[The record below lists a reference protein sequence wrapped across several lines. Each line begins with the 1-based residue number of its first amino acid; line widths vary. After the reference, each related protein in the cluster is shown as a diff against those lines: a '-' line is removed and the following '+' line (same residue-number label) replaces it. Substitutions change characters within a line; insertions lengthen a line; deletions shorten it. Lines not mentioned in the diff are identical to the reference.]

1 MACSVAWHGSAIVK
15 PLRPLE
21 VVEVS
26 EHPPA
31 SGIRAWRIDYPAAG
45 SLVDAAGL
53 RVAGWI
59 VPDDSPLAAVELAL
73 DGRLVQRAQIGVR
86 RPGVA
91 DAFAGALAAESGFRL
106 AANLAALRAEAE
118 AELSLRVVL
127 VNGTRADL
135 GALRLRRH
143 GFPDGDRAAA
153 SPLVSVVIPCW
164 NQGHYL
170 AEAIESVLAQSYPE
184 LELVVVDDGSADNTF
199 EVASRFPGVRRLLQP
214 NRGVAAARNAGL
226 ADSQGAYA
234 VFLDADDRLLPQ
246 ALEVGMRALLA
257 SPKAAFAAGM
267 PRDVGRDGELLREAV
282 QPLVTQDHYLNLL
295 KDCFIWSGSSVVYR
309 RAALEAA
316 GGFNERLEAADDY
329 ELYLELAR
337 SYPVLCHDRVVTE
350 YRRHGSNTTR
360 NPALVLSSQLRVL
373 NRQRRHLR
381 DREQRAARRAG
392 IRNTR
397 AAQGEALV
405 ERLVEGWRRREWRSL
420 LSGVATLARRDP
432 LALLRYQRRG
442 INARSIRFDPLGGDL
457 VR

>member
-1 MACSVAWHGSAIVK
+1 VAT
-15 PLRPLE
+15 
-21 VVEVS
+21 
-26 EHPPA
+26 
-31 SGIRAWRIDYPAAG
+31 
-45 SLVDAAGL
+45 
-53 RVAGWI
+53 
-59 VPDDSPLAAVELAL
+59 VELTL
-73 DGRLVQRAQIGVR
+73 DGRLIQRAQIGVK

-91 DAFAGALAAESGFRL
+91 NAFDGPLAAESGFRL
-106 AANLAALRAEAE
+106 ATNLAALRPEAE
-118 AELSLRVVL
+118 VQLSLRVVL
-127 VNGTRADL
+127 GNGTRAEV
-135 GALRLRRH
+135 GALRLRRR
-143 GFPDGDRAAA
+143 GFSDGDPAATA

-170 AEAIESVLAQSYPE
+170 AEAIQSVLAQSYPE
-184 LELVVVDDGSADNTF
+184 LELIVVDDGSEDNGF
-199 EVASRFPGVRRLLQP
+199 EVASRFPGVRPLRQP

-226 ADSQGAYA
+226 ADSQGAYT
-234 VFLDADDRLLPQ
+234 VFLDADDRLLPR

-267 PRDVGRDGELLREAV
+267 PRDVGRDGELLRDAV
-282 QPLVTQDHYLNLL
+282 QPLVTRDHYLNLL

-316 GGFNERLEAADDY
+316 GGFSERLEAADDY
-329 ELYLELAR
+329 ELYLKLAR
-337 SYPVLCHDRVVTE
+337 SYPVLCHDTVVTE

-381 DREQRAARRAG
+381 DRQERVARRAG

-405 ERLVEGWRRREWRSL
+405 ERVADAWRRREWRL
-420 LSGVATLARRDP
+420 ALSGVATLARRDP
-432 LALLRYQRRG
+432 LAPLRYRRQG
-442 INARSIRFDPLGGDL
+442 ANARSIRFEPLGGDL